1 MENQTEQIRETSERI
16 KGIMTSF
23 GKQLK
28 EISKKRK
35 EQQKNNQLRL
45 KRKNKITSLSSN
57 ISKSVNKIGGA
68 IIRGGGNIFDKI
80 LTFASLILFGVLINN
95 IGKIKKSIDEFI
107 KKINKRLDPVK
118 NFIIMLGNAAQR
130 FVSIGKQKTQLN
142 DDNLKNLKKETDEF
156 KKTIDSVDAD
166 KLINDFQDDNLQDDS
181 EKQKVNEIEKIDSSG
196 FNINQSAQNLDKV
209 DPKNDAEVDNE
220 KPKNKVIQ
228 FFRNLLGLDKNKKVE
243 KKLEKNNIDIDKTS
257 NNNKDNF
264 IKKTETFT
272 NKRGRKQTR
281 TIYIKQPVIVDP

>member
-156 KKTIDSVDAD
+156 KKTIDSVDTD
-166 KLINDFQDDNLQDDS
+166 KLINDFQGDNLKDDS
-181 EKQKVNEIEKIDSSG
+181 EKQKVDEIEKIDSSG
-196 FNINQSAQNLDKV
+196 FNINQKVKDLDKV
-209 DPKNDAEVDNE
+209 DPSEEKTDEE
-220 KPKNKVIQ
+220 KPGNKVIN
-228 FFRNLLGLDKNKKVE
+228 FFRNLLGLDKNKKV
-243 KKLEKNNIDIDKTS
+243 KKELEKNNIDFDKTS
-257 NNNKDNF
+257 NNKKDNF
-264 IKKTETFT
+264 VKKTETFT
-272 NKRGRKQTR
+272 NKRGRKQTK

>member
-166 KLINDFQDDNLQDDS
+166 KLINDFQGDNLQEDT
-181 EKQKVNEIEKIDSSG
+181 EKQKVDEIEKIDSSG
-196 FNINQSAQNLDKV
+196 FNINQKVKDLDKV
-209 DPKNDAEVDNE
+209 DPSEEKTDEE
-220 KPKNKVIQ
+220 KPGNKVIN

-243 KKLEKNNIDIDKTS
+243 KKLEKNTIDFDKTS
-257 NNNKDNF
+257 NNKKDNF

>member
-166 KLINDFQDDNLQDDS
+166 KLINDFQGDNLKDDS
-181 EKQKVNEIEKIDSSG
+181 EKQKVDEIEKIDSSG
-196 FNINQSAQNLDKV
+196 FNINQKVKDLDKV
-209 DPKNDAEVDNE
+209 DPSEEKTDEE
-220 KPKNKVIQ
+220 KPGNKVIN
-228 FFRNLLGLDKNKKVE
+228 FFRNLLGLDKNKKV
-243 KKLEKNNIDIDKTS
+243 KKELEKNNIDFDKTS
-257 NNNKDNF
+257 NNKKDNF
-264 IKKTETFT
+264 VKKTETFT
-272 NKRGRKQTR
+272 NKRGRKQTK

>member
-166 KLINDFQDDNLQDDS
+166 KLINDFQGDNLKDDS
-181 EKQKVNEIEKIDSSG
+181 EKQKVDEIEKIDSSG
-196 FNINQSAQNLDKV
+196 FNINQKVKDLDKV
-209 DPKNDAEVDNE
+209 DPSEEKTDEE
-220 KPKNKVIQ
+220 KPGNKVIN
-228 FFRNLLGLDKNKKVE
+228 FFRNLLGLDKNKKV
-243 KKLEKNNIDIDKTS
+243 KKELEKNSIDFDKTS
-257 NNNKDNF
+257 NNKKDNF

>member
-16 KGIMTSF
+16 KGIMISF

-156 KKTIDSVDAD
+156 KKTVDSVDAD
-166 KLINDFQDDNLQDDS
+166 KLINDFQGDNLKDDS
-181 EKQKVNEIEKIDSSG
+181 EKQKVDEIEKIDSSG
-196 FNINQSAQNLDKV
+196 FNVNQSVKDLDKV
-209 DPKNDAEVDNE
+209 DPSEEKTDEE
-220 KPKNKVIQ
+220 KPGNKVIN
-228 FFRNLLGLDKNKKVE
+228 FFRNLLGLDKNKKV
-243 KKLEKNNIDIDKTS
+243 KKELEKNNIDIDKTS
-257 NNNKDNF
+257 NNKKDNF
-264 IKKTETFT
+264 VKKTETFT
-272 NKRGRKQTR
+272 NKRGRKQTK

>member
-107 KKINKRLDPVK
+107 KKINKLLDPVK

-142 DDNLKNLKKETDEF
+142 DDNLTVHIKTKKDVEDIEKCKVYIKKYIDYLKNEFEDYYDQGLLYYELALGYALGCRFLPGGYKKNLKKVVRYHDDAYENGFETETYDQSL
-156 KKTIDSVDAD
+156 DDACFEISY
-166 KLINDFQDDNLQDDS
+166 LFQDETKIS
-181 EKQKVNEIEKIDSSG
+181 KQI
-196 FNINQSAQNLDKV
+196 F
-209 DPKNDAEVDNE
+209 
-220 KPKNKVIQ
+220 VI
-228 FFRNLLGLDKNKKVE
+228 
-243 KKLEKNNIDIDKTS
+243 
-257 NNNKDNF
+257 
-264 IKKTETFT
+264 
-272 NKRGRKQTR
+272 
-281 TIYIKQPVIVDP
+281 TI

>member
-166 KLINDFQDDNLQDDS
+166 KLINDFQGDNLKDDS
-181 EKQKVNEIEKIDSSG
+181 EKQKVDEIEKIDSSG
-196 FNINQSAQNLDKV
+196 FNVNQSVKDLDKV
-209 DPKNDAEVDNE
+209 DPSEEKTDEE
-220 KPKNKVIQ
+220 KPGNKVIN

-243 KKLEKNNIDIDKTS
+243 KKLEKNNMNFDKTS
-257 NNNKDNF
+257 NNKKDNF

>member
-80 LTFASLILFGVLINN
+80 LTFASLILFGVLIN

-209 DPKNDAEVDNE
+209 DPSEEKTDEE
-220 KPKNKVIQ
+220 KPGNKVIN
-228 FFRNLLGLDKNKKVE
+228 FFRNLLGLDKNKKV
-243 KKLEKNNIDIDKTS
+243 KKELEKNNIKIDKTS
-257 NNNKDNF
+257 NNKKDNF
-264 IKKTETFT
+264 VKKTKTFT
-272 NKRGRKQTR
+272 DKRGRKKTK

>member
-196 FNINQSAQNLDKV
+196 FNINKSVKDLDKV
-209 DPKNDAEVDNE
+209 DPSEEKTDEE
-220 KPKNKVIQ
+220 KPGNKVIN
-228 FFRNLLGLDKNKKVE
+228 FFKNLLGLDKNKKV
-243 KKLEKNNIDIDKTS
+243 KKELEKNNIDFDKTS
-257 NNNKDNF
+257 NNKKDNF
-264 IKKTETFT
+264 VKKTETFT

>member
-142 DDNLKNLKKETDEF
+142 DDNL
-156 KKTIDSVDAD
+156 
-166 KLINDFQDDNLQDDS
+166 QDDS

-243 KKLEKNNIDIDKTS
+243 KKLEKNSIDFDKTS
-257 NNNKDNF
+257 NNKKDNF

>member
-1 MENQTEQIRETSERI
+1 MENQTEQIKETSERI

-166 KLINDFQDDNLQDDS
+166 KLINDFQGDNLKDDS
-181 EKQKVNEIEKIDSSG
+181 EKQKVDEIEKIDSSG
-196 FNINQSAQNLDKV
+196 FNVNQSVKDLDKV
-209 DPKNDAEVDNE
+209 DPSEEKTDEE
-220 KPKNKVIQ
+220 KPGNKVIN
-228 FFRNLLGLDKNKKVE
+228 FFRNLLGLDKNKKV
-243 KKLEKNNIDIDKTS
+243 KKELEKNNIDFDKTS
-257 NNNKDNF
+257 NNKKDNF
-264 IKKTETFT
+264 VKKTETFT
-272 NKRGRKQTR
+272 NKRGRKQTK

>member
-28 EISKKRK
+28 EISKKRR

-166 KLINDFQDDNLQDDS
+166 KLINDFQGDNLQEDT
-181 EKQKVNEIEKIDSSG
+181 EKQKVDEIEKIDSSG
-196 FNINQSAQNLDKV
+196 FNINQKVKDLDKV
-209 DPKNDAEVDNE
+209 DPSEEKTDEE
-220 KPKNKVIQ
+220 KPGNKVIN
-228 FFRNLLGLDKNKKVE
+228 FFRNLLGLDKNKKV
-243 KKLEKNNIDIDKTS
+243 KKELEKNNIDIDKTS
-257 NNNKDNF
+257 NNKKDNF
-264 IKKTETFT
+264 VKKTETFT

>member
-156 KKTIDSVDAD
+156 KKTIDSVDTD
-166 KLINDFQDDNLQDDS
+166 KLINDFQGDNLKDDS
-181 EKQKVNEIEKIDSSG
+181 EKQKVDEIEKIDSSG
-196 FNINQSAQNLDKV
+196 FNVNQSVKDLDKV
-209 DPKNDAEVDNE
+209 DPSEEKTDEE
-220 KPKNKVIQ
+220 KPGNKVIN
-228 FFRNLLGLDKNKKVE
+228 FFRNLLGLDKNKKV
-243 KKLEKNNIDIDKTS
+243 KKELEKNNIDFDKTS
-257 NNNKDNF
+257 NNKKDNF
-264 IKKTETFT
+264 VKKTETFT
-272 NKRGRKQTR
+272 NKRGRKQTK

>member
-196 FNINQSAQNLDKV
+196 FNINQSN
-209 DPKNDAEVDNE
+209 
-220 KPKNKVIQ
+220 
-228 FFRNLLGLDKNKKVE
+228 
-243 KKLEKNNIDIDKTS
+243 
-257 NNNKDNF
+257 
-264 IKKTETFT
+264 
-272 NKRGRKQTR
+272 
-281 TIYIKQPVIVDP
+281 

>member
-166 KLINDFQDDNLQDDS
+166 KLINDFQGDNLKDDS
-181 EKQKVNEIEKIDSSG
+181 EKQKVDEIEKIDSSG
-196 FNINQSAQNLDKV
+196 FNVNQSVKDLDKV
-209 DPKNDAEVDNE
+209 DPSEEKTDEE
-220 KPKNKVIQ
+220 KPGNKVIN
-228 FFRNLLGLDKNKKVE
+228 FFRNLLGLDKNKKV
-243 KKLEKNNIDIDKTS
+243 KKELEKNNIDIDKTS
-257 NNNKDNF
+257 NNKKDNF
-264 IKKTETFT
+264 VKKTETFT
-272 NKRGRKQTR
+272 NKRGRKQTK

>member
-166 KLINDFQDDNLQDDS
+166 KLINDFQGDNLKDDS
-181 EKQKVNEIEKIDSSG
+181 EKQKVDEIEKIDSSG
-196 FNINQSAQNLDKV
+196 FNVNQSVKDLDKV
-209 DPKNDAEVDNE
+209 DPSKEKTDEE
-220 KPKNKVIQ
+220 KPGNKVIN
-228 FFRNLLGLDKNKKVE
+228 FFRNLLGLDKNKKV
-243 KKLEKNNIDIDKTS
+243 KKELEKNNIDIDKTS
-257 NNNKDNF
+257 NNKKDNF
-264 IKKTETFT
+264 VKKTETFT
-272 NKRGRKQTR
+272 NKRGRKQTK